1 LIEIL
6 TIGGLLMAWS
16 RKSAMFASL
25 AIALYLL
32 GLVLRNQQLV
42 TVAVVLLSF
51 LTWAAFRTTNAD
63 VSSSG
68 RRLEDENA
76 MGGIAL
82 QNLVALRKLS
92 SARVFEDGEIDV
104 SIRIQ
109 NKSNLSKILE
119 VRDRVP
125 EVMRIK
131 KGANYVLM
139 ELGPQRETEIS
150 YTIEAPLR
158 GFYTIG
164 PVCIRIQDTFGLF
177 HNEREIHLYD
187 DFLVFP
193 KMEDIKDA
201 LIKSR
206 VPKIFT
212 GAVNIRNPGEGS
224 NFYNLREY
232 VPGDAMKKVNWKAT
246 ARSGGKLMVNEFE
259 RDAVSDIILLVD
271 SRSVSETGPVS
282 RNSLVYSTRAAAS
295 LSQYFLSRRDSV
307 GVVVYGDEIVSV
319 DRDTGKKQLYVILT
333 KLAGA
338 MAKGNTPLKV
348 VTNRI
353 LPHINRGSP
362 IIILSPLEDDP
373 TIIDAVRD
381 LRSRNFDVTI
391 LSPSSL
397 EFEFDARRLDRTGY
411 ELLKT
416 ERDILMS
423 ELRGLGAN
431 VMDWEPDMLLN
442 TALSGARGF

>member
-1 LIEIL
+1 
-6 TIGGLLMAWS
+6 MAWS

-25 AIALYLL
+25 AVALYLM

-51 LTWAAFRTTNAD
+51 LTWAAFRTAHAD

-68 RRLEDENA
+68 RRIDDTA
-76 MGGIAL
+76 VTSGVAL

-92 SARVFEDGEIDV
+92 SARVFEDGEVDV
-104 SIRIQ
+104 SLRIQ
-109 NKSNLSKILE
+109 NRSNLSKVLE

-139 ELGPQRETEIS
+139 ELGPQRETEIA

-193 KMEDIKDA
+193 KMEDLKDA

-212 GAVNIRNPGEGS
+212 GAVNIRNPGDGS

-232 VPGDAMKKVNWKAT
+232 VEGDSIKKVNWNAT
-246 ARSGGKLMVNEFE
+246 ARTGGTMMVNEYE
-259 RDAVSDIILLVD
+259 RDAVSDIILIID

-295 LSQYFLSRRDSV
+295 LAQYFLSRRDSV
-307 GVVVYGDEIVSV
+307 GLVIYSDEIVSV
-319 DRDTGKKQLYVILT
+319 DRDTGKKQLYVLLT

-338 MAKGNTPLKV
+338 MAKGNTPLRV

-353 LPHINRGSP
+353 MPHINRGSP
-362 IIILSPLEDDP
+362 VIILSPLEDDP

-381 LRSRNFDVTI
+381 FRARNFDVTV

-416 ERDILMS
+416 ERDIIIS
-423 ELRGLGAN
+423 EIRGLGAF
-431 VMDWEPDMLLN
+431 VMDWEPDMLLE

>member
-1 LIEIL
+1 
-6 TIGGLLMAWS
+6 
-16 RKSAMFASL
+16 MFASL
-25 AIALYLL
+25 AVALYLM

-51 LTWAAFRTTNAD
+51 LTWAAFRTAHAD

-68 RRLEDENA
+68 RRIDDTDVA
-76 MGGIAL
+76 SGVAL

-92 SARVFEDGEIDV
+92 SARVFEDGEVDV
-104 SIRIQ
+104 SLRIQ
-109 NKSNLSKILE
+109 NRSNLSKVLE

-139 ELGPQRETEIS
+139 ELGPQRETEIA

-193 KMEDIKDA
+193 KMEDLKDA

-212 GAVNIRNPGEGS
+212 GAVNIRNPGDGS

-232 VPGDAMKKVNWKAT
+232 VEGDSIKKVNWNAT
-246 ARSGGKLMVNEFE
+246 ARTGGTMMVNEYE
-259 RDAVSDIILLVD
+259 RDAVSDIILIID

-295 LSQYFLSRRDSV
+295 LAQYFLSRRDSV
-307 GVVVYGDEIVSV
+307 GLVIYSDEIVSV
-319 DRDTGKKQLYVILT
+319 DRDTGKKQLYVLLT

-338 MAKGNTPLKV
+338 MAKGNTPLRV

-353 LPHINRGSP
+353 MPHINRGSP
-362 IIILSPLEDDP
+362 VIILSPLEDDP

-381 LRSRNFDVTI
+381 FRARNFDVTV

-416 ERDILMS
+416 ERDIIIS
-423 ELRGLGAN
+423 EIRGLGAF
-431 VMDWEPDMLLN
+431 VMDWEPDMLLE

>member
-1 LIEIL
+1 
-6 TIGGLLMAWS
+6 MAWS

-25 AIALYLL
+25 SIAMYLL

-51 LTWAAFRTTNAD
+51 LTWAAMRTSHGD
-63 VSSSG
+63 VAATG
-68 RRLEDENA
+68 RRIEDMKADE
-76 MGGIAL
+76 GVQL
-82 QNLVALRKLS
+82 QNIAALRKIS
-92 SARVFEDGEIDV
+92 AARVFEDGEIDV
-104 SIRIQ
+104 TLRLQ
-109 NKSNLSKILE
+109 NRSNLSKVLE
-119 VRDRVP
+119 LRDRVP

-139 ELGPQRETEIS
+139 EIGPQRETEIS
-150 YTIEAPLR
+150 YTIETPLR
-158 GFYTIG
+158 GFYTVG
-164 PVCIRIQDTFGLF
+164 PVCIRVQDEFGLF
-177 HNEREIHLYD
+177 HNEREIQLYD

-201 LIKSR
+201 MVKSR

-232 VPGDAMKKVNWKAT
+232 LPGDPMKKINWNAT
-246 ARSGGKLMVNEFE
+246 ARQDGKMMVNEFE
-259 RDAVSDIILLVD
+259 RDAVSDVILIVD
-271 SRSVSETGPVS
+271 SRAVSETGPVS
-282 RNSLVYSTRAAAS
+282 RNSLVFSTRAAAS

-307 GVVVYGDEIVSV
+307 GLVVYGDEIVSV
-319 DRDTGKKQLYVILT
+319 DRDTGKKQLYILLT

-338 MAKGNTPLKV
+338 MAKGNTPLRI

-353 LPHINRGSP
+353 MPHIHRGSP

-373 TIIDAVRD
+373 TIVDAVRD
-381 LRSRNFDVTI
+381 LRARSFEVTV

-411 ELLKT
+411 EVLKT
-416 ERDILMS
+416 ERDILMT
-423 ELRGLGAN
+423 ELRGLGAY
-431 VMDWEPDMLLN
+431 VMDWEPDMLLY
-442 TALSGARGF
+442 TALAGARGF